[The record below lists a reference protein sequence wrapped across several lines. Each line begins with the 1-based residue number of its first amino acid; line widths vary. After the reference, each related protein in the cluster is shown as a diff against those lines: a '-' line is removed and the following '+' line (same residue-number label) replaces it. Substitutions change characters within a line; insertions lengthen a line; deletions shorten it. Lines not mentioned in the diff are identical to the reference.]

1 MDNKQ
6 VSSDKLLHLL
16 AYCWKI
22 ASLNSMGK
30 LLNVIGTKFAAP
42 NAIIFSMADLDTK
55 NICNFEEKLVIQWMF
70 INHKFFILEYGG
82 RSFKTFIEKS
92 DIFLIYYVGNK
103 LKELHLLLVCDK
115 QHSKAFFDLPVIE
128 FCNGKSFKNF
138 LVRAALLKTIETR
151 KAV

>member
-22 ASLNSMGK
+22 ALLNSMEK
-30 LLNVIGTKFAAP
+30 K

-82 RSFKTFIEKS
+82 RSFKTFIEK
-92 DIFLIYYVGNK
+92 
-103 LKELHLLLVCDK
+103 
-115 QHSKAFFDLPVIE
+115 
-128 FCNGKSFKNF
+128 
-138 LVRAALLKTIETR
+138 
-151 KAV
+151 

>member
-22 ASLNSMGK
+22 ALLNSMEK

-42 NAIIFSMADLDTK
+42 NAIDLDTK

-70 INHKFFILEYGG
+70 INHKFFILEYRG

-138 LVRAALLKTIETR
+138 LVRAALLKIIETR

>member
-1 MDNKQ
+1 MEDDLSK
-6 VSSDKLLHLL
+6 HLL
-16 AYCWKI
+16 K
-22 ASLNSMGK
+22 SQ
-30 LLNVIGTKFAAP
+30 
-42 NAIIFSMADLDTK
+42 IF
-55 NICNFEEKLVIQWMF
+55 
-70 INHKFFILEYGG
+70 
-82 RSFKTFIEKS
+82 
-92 DIFLIYYVGNK
+92 FLIYYVGNK